1 MVKSNLNSAPV
12 KLKERRSLKKQKRRV
27 MGSSQSQ
34 EGFGLQLHKT
44 THLLYLK
51 AKEHPEV

>member
-12 KLKERRSLKKQKRRV
+12 KLKERRSLMKQKRRV
-27 MGSSQSQ
+27 MGCSQSQ